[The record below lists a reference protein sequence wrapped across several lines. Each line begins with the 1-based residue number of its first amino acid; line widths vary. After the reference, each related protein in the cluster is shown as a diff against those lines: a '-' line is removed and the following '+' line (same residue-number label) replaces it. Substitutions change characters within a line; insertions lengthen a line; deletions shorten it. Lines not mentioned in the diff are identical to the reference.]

1 MTCMTTTTIYLI
13 RHAEAEGN
21 LYRRIHGW
29 YDSLITPRGRLQ
41 IKALERRFDGVQ
53 IDQVWAS
60 PLFRTMTTA
69 GAIYRPRGLE
79 LHTHPGL
86 REIGFGQWEDRT
98 FGDTRH
104 NAPEEMALFSRTDP
118 AWQAP
123 EGETFQ
129 MAAARFDAALRQIA
143 VANAGR
149 TIAVFAHGSVIRQ
162 FLALAQSIPE
172 SGWAA
177 LPFCDNTAVTLLTFD
192 GTQFS
197 VEYEGDSSHLSDEI
211 STLRRQSWWRRQA
224 AAEEVNLWFR
234 PAALPRDV
242 AVLSAAG
249 LAIPE
254 GEGRQLFSAAAK
266 DQTVGLLLLDGSAY
280 VPQGA
285 GLIARLYLEPGYRGE
300 YTALQ
305 LVGQAVSTFRS
316 MGLDRLLLCPPD
328 EVEPRLW
335 DAAGFAPAP
344 ERPGLLELY
353 IGYDQ

>member
-1 MTCMTTTTIYLI
+1 MTTIYLI

-21 LYRRIHGW
+21 LYRRVHGW

-41 IKALERRFDGVQ
+41 INALERRFDGVQ

-129 MAAARFDAALRQIA
+129 MAAARFDAALRSIA
-143 VANAGR
+143 AANDGR
-149 TIAVFAHGSVIRQ
+149 TVAVFAHGSVIRQ

-177 LPFCDNTAVTLLTFD
+177 LPFCDNTAVTLLSFD
-192 GTQFS
+192 GERFS

-211 STLRRQSWWRRQA
+211 STLRRQSWWRKQA

-234 PAALPRDV
+234 PAALPRDG

-249 LAIPE
+249 LTLPQRE
-254 GEGRQLFSAAAK
+254 GQQLLSAAAK
-266 DQTVGLLLLDGSAY
+266 DQTVGLLLLDSRACAAE
-280 VPQGA
+280 GA
-285 GLIARLYLEPGYRGE
+285 GLIPRLYLEPEQRVE

-305 LVGQAVSTFRS
+305 LIGQAVSAFRS

-335 DAAGFAPAP
+335 DAAGFAPS
-344 ERPGLLELY
+344 RQHPGLLELY

>member
-1 MTCMTTTTIYLI
+1 MTTIYLI

-21 LYRRIHGW
+21 LYRRVHGW

-129 MAAARFDAALRQIA
+129 MAAARFDAALRSIA
-143 VANAGR
+143 AANDGR
-149 TIAVFAHGSVIRQ
+149 TVAVFAHGSVIRQ

-177 LPFCDNTAVTLLTFD
+177 LPFCDNTAVTLLSFD
-192 GTQFS
+192 GERFS

-211 STLRRQSWWRRQA
+211 STLRRQSWWRKQA

-234 PAALPRDV
+234 PAALPRDG

-249 LAIPE
+249 LTLPQRE
-254 GEGRQLFSAAAK
+254 GQQLLSAATK
-266 DQTVGLLLLDGSAY
+266 DQTVGLLLLDSRACAAE
-280 VPQGA
+280 GA
-285 GLIARLYLEPGYRGE
+285 GLIPRLYLEPEQRVE

-305 LVGQAVSTFRS
+305 LIGQAVSAFRS

-335 DAAGFAPAP
+335 DAAGFAPS
-344 ERPGLLELY
+344 RQHPGLLELY

>member
-1 MTCMTTTTIYLI
+1 MTTIYLI

-21 LYRRIHGW
+21 LYRRVHGW

-129 MAAARFDAALRQIA
+129 MAAARFDAALRSIA
-143 VANAGR
+143 AANDGR
-149 TIAVFAHGSVIRQ
+149 TVAVFAHGSVIRQ

-177 LPFCDNTAVTLLTFD
+177 LPFCDNTAVTLLSFD
-192 GTQFS
+192 GERFS

-211 STLRRQSWWRRQA
+211 STLRRQSWWRKQA

-234 PAALPRDV
+234 PAALPRDG

-249 LAIPE
+249 LTLPQRE
-254 GEGRQLFSAAAK
+254 GQQLLSAATK
-266 DQTVGLLLLDGSAY
+266 DQTVGLLLLDSRACAAE
-280 VPQGA
+280 GA
-285 GLIARLYLEPGYRGE
+285 GLIPRLYLEPEQRVE

-305 LVGQAVSTFRS
+305 LIGQAVSAFRS

-335 DAAGFAPAP
+335 DAAGFAQS
-344 ERPGLLELY
+344 RQHPGLLELY

>member
-1 MTCMTTTTIYLI
+1 M
-13 RHAEAEGN
+13 
-21 LYRRIHGW
+21 
-29 YDSLITPRGRLQ
+29 
-41 IKALERRFDGVQ
+41 
-53 IDQVWAS
+53 
-60 PLFRTMTTA
+60 
-69 GAIYRPRGLE
+69 E
-79 LHTHPGL
+79 L
-86 REIGFGQWEDRT
+86 D
-98 FGDTRH
+98 
-104 NAPEEMALFSRTDP
+104 PE
-118 AWQAP
+118 
-123 EGETFQ
+123 
-129 MAAARFDAALRQIA
+129 AAARFDAALRQIA

-234 PAALPRDV
+234 PAALPRDG

-249 LAIPE
+249 LTLPQRE
-254 GEGRQLFSAAAK
+254 GQQLFSAATK
-266 DQTVGLLLLDGSAY
+266 DQTVGLLLLDSRACAAE
-280 VPQGA
+280 GA

-316 MGLDRLLLCPPD
+316 MGLDRLLLLPPE
-328 EVEPRLW
+328 EVAADVW
-335 DAAGFAPAP
+335 AGAGFVPAP